1 MKKYI
6 INGASGFIGFEL
18 INKLSLQQ
26 DNEIYALTSTV
37 NGRLSQ
43 MNTPNLKVFN
53 YDFANNYQFSKI
65 LPKQEYEAFIYL
77 AWNGY
82 GGGSLSKDKNDYR
95 IQTNNIPNLL
105 NSIKEAKEIGVKKF
119 VYASSFSEFMIS
131 ENEQRTHKDGAPSN
145 IYGAS
150 KKAARL
156 LGQALSFD
164 IKIDFTSFSLANTF
178 GPGDKS
184 LRSTNLFIQKM
195 IKNLPI
201 DLTHGNHLYDWNF
214 IDDAIEGIIQ
224 VINKG
229 LLYRNYYIGNHAR
242 SLKDI
247 IFDVKKI
254 ISSTSEIYLGKYLE
268 NFHVDYKSVDF
279 YELSRDTG
287 YFPKVPFTEA
297 ILRTRDWVKR
307 IFP

>member
-1 MKKYI
+1 
-6 INGASGFIGFEL
+6 
-18 INKLSLQQ
+18 
-26 DNEIYALTSTV
+26 
-37 NGRLSQ
+37 
-43 MNTPNLKVFN
+43 
-53 YDFANNYQFSKI
+53 
-65 LPKQEYEAFIYL
+65 
-77 AWNGY
+77 
-82 GGGSLSKDKNDYR
+82 
-95 IQTNNIPNLL
+95 
-105 NSIKEAKEIGVKKF
+105 
-119 VYASSFSEFMIS
+119 MIS